1 MKLIILVVYLV
12 VGVLVASAQ
21 DYLGEVSNIGGA
33 LNLILAVVLWP
44 LLLVGVDFNIKIGDD
59 DGGGNRNG
67 VLLLLGPS
75 LTYARGA
82 GRIRLDR
89 ITKPDA
95 LGRNRNRVDE
105 DRIYPG
111 PLNTVVC

>member
-12 VGVLVASAQ
+12 IGVLVAASQ
-21 DYLGEVSNIGGA
+21 DYVGNISGIGDA

-59 DGGGNRNG
+59 NGNGGGGNRNG

-82 GRIRLDR
+82 GRDRLDR
-89 ITKPDA
+89 IA
-95 LGRNRNRVDE
+95 NRSRAE
-105 DRIYPG
+105 RLTRPS
-111 PLNTVVC
+111 